1 MAPHHALAALLS
13 FVGAASSQIY
23 TSDYSDDYTSDYY
36 SKTSAF
42 WTVTQR
48 YAAIVTPSVYTRGS
62 GAVTTYTYTD
72 RMRTVKPSVTPTAT
86 PTSVSTYDS
95 NYAGVQYVY
104 QYYGLNAVAATD
116 VEPEYDDEDYYSS
129 TTRSSIST
137 SVRFSMPVTMTA
149 PASCPTQ
156 FTVTTT
162 ASVTVPSV
170 VRSQITPSSKAT
182 GSTSTYGSSYTY
194 IYETWYLSAGSAPFT
209 STDDYYYSR
218 YIASCATPPSARTTS
233 NDYYGGGGS
242 SSGGDDG
249 SDSSSSYCNSYS
261 YYCGSSLWTWVIVV
275 ATVIPGLFLLGFL
288 ESWFWFRRLMMGKS
302 AMRFGTVCWVLIS
315 LWVMCFTRMQDSRS
329 KEDQKLLQEKWK
341 SMGSGAAFKAW
352 WKWGFRH
359 AYPVEHLGQFSKT
372 TVGVVP
378 AGQPLYP
385 SMAQAPGFM
394 PGPPPP
400 GAPGQVYYYGPP
412 PPGWISTPDGQ
423 GFMPPQGYMYP
434 PPQQAGY
441 YGGDLSKNGS
451 TVSSS
456 PASLHPAMA
465 QQPQG
470 QAVSPIGTS
479 PAQPQAPQPVYQ
491 ANSVAPMAPPSPP
504 PQGPVPATPTVP
516 AASAATTAPAAPAAQ
531 PPSHLS
537 EAPVNPAP
545 SSTNA
550 PQLPPLK
557 NDSND
562 RSLYE

>member
-1 MAPHHALAALLS
+1 MMAPHHALVALLS
-13 FVGAASSQIY
+13 FVGAASAQLY
-23 TSDYSDDYTSDYY
+23 TSEYDDYSSST
-36 SKTSAF
+36 F

-62 GAVTTYTYTD
+62 GVVTTYTITD
-72 RMRTVKPSVTPTAT
+72 RMRTVKSTVTPTAT
-86 PTSVSTYDS
+86 PTSVSTYSS
-95 NYAGVQYVY
+95 NYAGVEYVY
-104 QYYGLNAVAATD
+104 QYFGLNAVAATD
-116 VEPEYDDEDYYSS
+116 LEPEYDDEYYSS
-129 TTRSSIST
+129 TTRSSVTT

-162 ASVTVPSV
+162 ASVSVPSV
-170 VRSQITPSSKAT
+170 VRSQITPSSTAPGT
-182 GSTSTYGSSYTY
+182 TSTYGSSYTY
-194 IYETWYLSAGSAPFT
+194 VYETWYLSADSAPFT
-209 STDDYYYSR
+209 STDDYYYR
-218 YIASCATPPSARTTS
+218 YYIASCSTPPAARTSSTTYS
-233 NDYYGGGGS
+233 GGGGS
-242 SSGGDDG
+242 SSGGNDE
-249 SDSSSSYCNSYS
+249 SDSSSAYCYRYS
-261 YYCGSSLWTWVIVV
+261 YYCGSGLRIWIIVI
-275 ATVIPGLFLLGFL
+275 ATVLPGLFLLGFL
-288 ESWFWFRRLMMGKS
+288 ESWFWFRRLMTGKS

-315 LWVMCFTRMQDSRS
+315 LWVMCFMRMQDARS

-341 SMGSGAAFKAW
+341 AMGSGAAFKAW

-378 AGQPLYP
+378 VGQPLHP
-385 SMAQAPGFM
+385 AMAQTPPGFM

-412 PPGWISTPDGQ
+412 PPGWVPTPDGQ

-441 YGGDLSKNGS
+441 YGGDLSKNGT

-456 PASLHPAMA
+456 PISQHPAMG

-479 PAQPQAPQPVYQ
+479 PAQPQAPQPVYHTNN
-491 ANSVAPMAPPSPP
+491 AAPMAAPSPP
-504 PQGPVPATPTVP
+504 PQGPVPAAP
-516 AASAATTAPAAPAAQ
+516 TAPAAPAAQ
-531 PPSHLS
+531 PTSHVS
-537 EAPVNPAP
+537 EAPANSVPRDT
-545 SSTNA
+545 SA

-562 RSLYE
+562 GSLYE